1 MPYPSDRGLLL
12 TFVMLIT
19 KIITMSNF
27 GERIKTLRESKS
39 LSKGQLADLI
49 KIHYSQ
55 IGRYERN
62 EATPSSEVLRNLAN
76 QLEVST
82 DFLMNGTSEQI
93 ALDSISDKTLIN
105 QFNRISKLDEE
116 NKKVVISLIDAFVF
130 KEEMKHKLA
139 Q

>member
-1 MPYPSDRGLLL
+1 
-12 TFVMLIT
+12 
-19 KIITMSNF
+19 MSNF
-27 GERIKTLRESKS
+27 GERIKNLRESKS

-76 QLEVST
+76 RLEVST

-93 ALDSISDKTLIN
+93 AIDSINDKALIN
-105 QFNRISKLDEE
+105 QFNRISKLNEE
-116 NKKVVISLIDAFVF
+116 NKKVVVSLIDAFVF
-130 KEEMKHKLA
+130 KQEMKQQLA
-139 Q
+139 N